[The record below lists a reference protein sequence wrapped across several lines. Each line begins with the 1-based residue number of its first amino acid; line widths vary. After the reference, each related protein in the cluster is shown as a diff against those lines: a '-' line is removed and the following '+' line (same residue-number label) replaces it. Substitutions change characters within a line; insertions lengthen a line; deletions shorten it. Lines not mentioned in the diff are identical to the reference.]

1 MPVAQVGNL
10 RMHYQIKGEGPPLV
24 MIMGLNG
31 DITWWDRL
39 LTELAGDFRLLL
51 FDNRGAGLTDKPN
64 EKYTISMLAEDTV
77 GLMEEVGIQQAHV
90 FGISMGGMIAQE
102 MALAFPDHV
111 NGLVLG
117 CTHSGGEG
125 LHAPAR
131 EAIQKLTDNRGK
143 SLHEFAEQVMSVLFS
158 PSFVEANPSII
169 RALVDHY
176 VSTPPSGKGFSR
188 QFLAVLGHNAFARLP
203 LIRHHT
209 LILTGDA
216 DALIPP
222 ENSDV
227 LCSGIP
233 DARLVRIPGAGHTFF
248 IEAPKATAEHLRSHL
263 LHS

>member
-131 EAIQKLTDNRGK
+131 EAI
-143 SLHEFAEQVMSVLFS
+143 H
-158 PSFVEANPSII
+158 
-169 RALVDHY
+169 
-176 VSTPPSGKGFSR
+176 
-188 QFLAVLGHNAFARLP
+188 
-203 LIRHHT
+203 
-209 LILTGDA
+209 
-216 DALIPP
+216 
-222 ENSDV
+222 
-227 LCSGIP
+227 
-233 DARLVRIPGAGHTFF
+233 
-248 IEAPKATAEHLRSHL
+248 
-263 LHS
+263 